1 MNPYPISKF
10 PSRWSPGCLNWG
22 VKGDNL
28 PPPTHTHTQSKE
40 ENTRVGQKWTI
51 GWWNMAFV
59 CFIISKISV
68 LDRKITNL
76 KKRLTT

>member
-28 PPPTHTHTQSKE
+28 PPTHTHKA
-40 ENTRVGQKWTI
+40 K
-51 GWWNMAFV
+51 
-59 CFIISKISV
+59 
-68 LDRKITNL
+68 RKIQELVKNGQL
-76 KKRLTT
+76 VDEIWLLFVLLLVKFLF

>member
-1 MNPYPISKF
+1 MNPYPISKS

-28 PPPTHTHTQSKE
+28 PRPPHTQSTE
-40 ENTRVGQKWTI
+40 EKTRVGQEWTI
-51 GWWNMAFV
+51 GWWNLTFV
-59 CFIISKISV
+59 CFIISNISV

-76 KKRLTT
+76 KKWLTT

>member
-22 VKGDNL
+22 VKGDN
-28 PPPTHTHTQSKE
+28 PSPSPQRKE
-40 ENTRVGQKWTI
+40 ENTRVGKKWTI
-51 GWWNMAFV
+51 GWWNLAFV

-76 KKRLTT
+76 KKQLTT